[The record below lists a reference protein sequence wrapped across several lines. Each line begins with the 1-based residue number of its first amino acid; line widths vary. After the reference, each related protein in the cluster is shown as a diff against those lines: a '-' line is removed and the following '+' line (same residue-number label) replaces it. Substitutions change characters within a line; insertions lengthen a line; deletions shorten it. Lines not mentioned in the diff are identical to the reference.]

1 MLTNG
6 GSKSFKY
13 ASDMM
18 THCIV
23 GENADT
29 SVIEEVR
36 DIFEKPV
43 VLSNWVPL
51 STHASKLLP

>member
-1 MLTNG
+1 
-6 GSKSFKY
+6 
-13 ASDMM
+13 MM

-29 SVIEEVR
+29 SAIEEVR

-43 VLSNWVPL
+43 VISHWVPL
-51 STHASKLLP
+51 SAHASKLLP